1 MEVTVN
7 SREIIK
13 PARPTPAHLRV
24 LELSFLDQITAP
36 LFAPMIYFYSPPP
49 PPAAAADGST
59 ALKTS
64 LSDTLTVFYP
74 LAGRLVGTCHVDCND
89 EGVQY
94 VEAHAKVP
102 LSHLL
107 AVSDLSLLN
116 CLLPFPHLADASKL
130 PLAVQVTF
138 LGCGGI
144 VIGTC
149 FNHKIADAVSIMYFM
164 KSWAGRAKSGHL
176 SSMKC
181 HGFDL
186 ARVFP
191 PRDMPKMKT
200 TSIVNA
206 KKERIVAKRFVFCA
220 SALSML
226 RAKYGNSLIHPTRVE
241 ALSAFLWTKIL
252 AATQG
257 GGGVPKTHSLLFHMV
272 NLRTRLNPPLPELY
286 FGNVVGYAMVVQ
298 PCNSKADVS
307 GFVAQTREAT
317 RRIDGQ
323 YLGRFL
329 YEHLV
334 SNSTLLSCAK
344 EAAEVLQLTFSST
357 WRLPV
362 YDADFGW
369 GRPLWVTMAQQAKKN
384 LIFFFPTRLG
394 NGIEALVHLKEDEMA
409 RLEADEEFSA
419 FLSSATA
426 QLPSSL

>member
-1 MEVTVN
+1 MEVMVN

-24 LELSFLDQITAP
+24 LQLSFLDQITAP
-36 LFAPMIYFYSPPP
+36 LFSPMIYFYPPPP
-49 PPAAAADGST
+49 PPAIAADKST
-59 ALKTS
+59 TLKTS

-94 VEAHAKVP
+94 IEAHAKAP

-116 CLLPFPHLADASKL
+116 CLLPFPHLAAASEL
-130 PLAVQVTF
+130 LLAVQVTF

-149 FNHKIADAVSIMYFM
+149 FNHKIADAVSVMYFM
-164 KSWAGRAKSGHL
+164 NSWACRAKSGHL
-176 SSMKC
+176 RSIKC

-191 PRDMPKMKT
+191 PRDMPKRKT
-200 TSIVNA
+200 SVVDV
-206 KKERIVAKRFVFCA
+206 KKDRIVAKRFVFGA
-220 SALSML
+220 SALSAL
-226 RAKYGNSLIHPTRVE
+226 RIKYSNSSINPTRVE

-252 AATQG
+252 GATQAG
-257 GGGVPKTHSLLFHMV
+257 AGVPKTHSLLFHMV
-272 NLRTRLNPPLPELY
+272 NLRTRLHPPLPELY
-286 FGNVVGYAMVVQ
+286 FGNVLGYAMVVQ
-298 PCNSKADVS
+298 PSTSKADGF
-307 GFVAQTREAT
+307 GFVAQAREAI
-317 RRIDGQ
+317 RRIDGH

-329 YEHLV
+329 YEHLI
-334 SNSTLLSCAK
+334 SNSTLLICAK
-344 EAAEVLQLTFSST
+344 EAAEVLQLTFSSI

-384 LIFFFPTRLG
+384 IIFFFPTRLG

-409 RLEADEEFSA
+409 RLEADKEFSA
-419 FLSSATA
+419 SLSSATT
-426 QLPSSL
+426 QLPSCL